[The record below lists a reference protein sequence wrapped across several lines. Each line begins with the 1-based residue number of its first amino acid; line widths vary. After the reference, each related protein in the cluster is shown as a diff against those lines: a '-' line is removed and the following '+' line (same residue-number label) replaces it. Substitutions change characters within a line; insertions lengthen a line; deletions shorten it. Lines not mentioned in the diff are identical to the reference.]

1 MADWSAIFLTSVS
14 GSSVAMAATGYA
26 AFAVAMAA
34 GRFAGDWV
42 VARFGASQVLIWGG
56 GLAAGGLAL
65 AVTFPTPLVV
75 AFGFAAVGVGLSNVV
90 PVLFSVAARAGSTP
104 AAGIAPVA
112 SCGYAGF
119 LSGPP
124 LIGFV
129 ASLAGLKVG
138 LGCLV
143 PAALIVMVLGRIAVR
158 EPQSEGRRSRM

>member
-34 GRFAGDWV
+34 GRFAGDGI
-42 VARFGASQVLIWGG
+42 VARFGAARVLGWGG

-65 AVTFPTPLVV
+65 AVTFPAPLIV
-75 AFGFAAVGVGLSNVV
+75 AIGFAAVGIGLSNVV

-104 AAGIAPVA
+104 SAGIAPVA
-112 SCGYAGF
+112 SFGYAGF

-124 LIGFV
+124 IIGLV

-143 PAALIVMVLGRIAVR
+143 PAALIVMVLGRVAVR
-158 EPQSEGRRSRM
+158 RPRRPSV